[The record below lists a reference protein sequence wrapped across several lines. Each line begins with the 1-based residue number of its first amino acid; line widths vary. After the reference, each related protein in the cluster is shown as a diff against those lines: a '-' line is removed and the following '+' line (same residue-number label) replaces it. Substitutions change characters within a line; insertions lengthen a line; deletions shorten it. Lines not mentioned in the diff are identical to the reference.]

1 MDMPVGFITPAL
13 EVSQPRTALDPAPLV
28 SDTSASAM
36 QISLGPIL
44 TYWPRQQVFDFYADM
59 ASQPVDIVYVGET
72 VCSRRHELRLDDWL
86 EIAGQ
91 LAAAGKEVV
100 LSSQVLIESESDL
113 KALRRM
119 VDNGKFSVE
128 ANDFGAVRL
137 LALERVPFV
146 AGTSLNV
153 FNPTTLR
160 LLAEQG
166 AKRWVMPP
174 EMSGAQLA
182 EFVAPGTTS
191 LATPVANPVATE
203 VLAWG
208 RLPLAYSAR
217 CFTARHYNLQKD
229 ACEFKCLEFADGL
242 PLQTREGQPFLTL
255 NGIQTQSAK
264 IYNLLPD
271 LPALRAAGVDVVR
284 ISPQSENTADI
295 IAAFRAG
302 VDANR
307 AAVVAPAEFIDQLC
321 RQMAVEQCNGFWHG
335 RPGLELISA

>member
-1 MDMPVGFITPAL
+1 MDMPSGFVESIHKATSTRPDPDSAAL
-13 EVSQPRTALDPAPLV
+13 
-28 SDTSASAM
+28 SAAESAKSM

-44 TYWPRQQVFDFYADM
+44 TYWLRQQVFDFYAEM
-59 ASQPVDIVYVGET
+59 ASLPVDIVYIGET

-86 EIAGQ
+86 EVARQ
-91 LAAAGKEVV
+91 LATAGKEVV

-113 KALRRM
+113 KSLRRL

-137 LALERVPFV
+137 LAEAHVPFV
-146 AGTSLNV
+146 AGASLNV

-160 LLAEQG
+160 LLADQG

-182 EFVAPGTTS
+182 EIVTHGIK
-191 LATPVANPVATE
+191 PVATE

-242 PLQTREGQPFLTL
+242 PLLTREGEPFLTL

-271 LPALRAAGVDVVR
+271 LAALRAAGVDIIR
-284 ISPQSENTADI
+284 ISPQAAGSAAI

-302 VDANR
+302 LDHDSDAQ
-307 AAVVAPAEFIDQLC
+307 ATAVELAG
-321 RQMAVEQCNGFWHG
+321 QMAVEQCNGFWHG
-335 RPGLELISA
+335 RPGLDLISA